1 MRDSW
6 KRSFLCYAVARG
18 KVVGVFDSWYAFRDS
33 IDGFHG
39 EPVYKGFYSRLD
51 AEIWLAQE
59 RQSLEQGGRMDEQL

>member
-39 EPVYKGFYSRLD
+39 EPVYKGFYSRFD
-51 AEIWLAQE
+51 AEMWLEQK
-59 RQSLEQGGRMDEQL
+59 RQRLEQGGLSG

>member
-1 MRDSW
+1 MREAW
-6 KRSFLCYAVARG
+6 KQPFLCYAVARG

-39 EPVYKGFYSRLD
+39 ESVYKGFHSRLD

-59 RQSLEQGGRMDEQL
+59 RQRLEQWGLSG